1 MLVRIVMVM
10 EKSTNRQS
18 NYKEI
23 LCRILIGAIRGKN
36 AHLSINKALDGL
48 KLDISG
54 KKVINTPYTIWQL
67 LTHLNYWQV
76 KFLQKLEG
84 REVSFSINW
93 EDGWEESLNAANQEI
108 LDRKIINLLGSIE
121 KATDI
126 LLSECDKIEPHKYYQ
141 DKFDVLQAM
150 ASHIS
155 YHLGELIILRRMFGE
170 WNAPTVGF
178 YGSFKI

>member
-1 MLVRIVMVM
+1 MVM
-10 EKSTNRQS
+10 EKSTKQQS
-18 NYKEI
+18 NYKDI
-23 LCRILIGAIRGKN
+23 LYRILIGAIRGKN
-36 AHLSINKALDGL
+36 AHLSVNKALNGL
-48 KLDISG
+48 RLDVSG

-67 LTHLNYWQV
+67 LNHLNYWQV

-84 REVSFSINW
+84 KEVNFSINW
-93 EDGWEESLNAANQEI
+93 EDGWEVSLNAANQEI
-108 LDRKIINLLGSIE
+108 LDRKIKNLLGNIE

-126 LLSECDKIEPHKYYQ
+126 LISEDEKIEPQKYYQ

-155 YHLGELIILRRMFGE
+155 YHLGELIILRRMFGA

>member
-1 MLVRIVMVM
+1 MGNTT
-10 EKSTNRQS
+10 KQQTNYR
-18 NYKEI
+18 EI
-23 LCRILIGAIRGKN
+23 LHRILIGAISGKN
-36 AHLSINKALDGL
+36 AHLSINKALIGL

-67 LTHLNYWQV
+67 LNHLNYWQT
-76 KFLQKLEG
+76 KFLQKLQG
-84 REVSFSINW
+84 KEVSFNINW
-93 EDGWEESLNAANQEI
+93 EEGWEGSLNAANQEI
-108 LDRKIINLLGSIE
+108 LDRKIKNLLGNIV

-126 LLSECDKIEPHKYYQ
+126 LISEGDKVEPHKYYQ

-155 YHLGELIILRRMFGE
+155 YHLGELIILRRMFGA

>member
-1 MLVRIVMVM
+1 M
-10 EKSTNRQS
+10 EKTIKPQA

-23 LCRILIGAIRGKN
+23 LHRILIGAISGRN
-36 AHLSINKALDGL
+36 AHLSINKALNGL

-67 LTHLNYWQV
+67 INHLNYWQV

-84 REVSFSINW
+84 NEVSFNINW
-93 EDGWEESLNAANQEI
+93 EEGWEESLNAANQEI
-108 LDRKIINLLGSIE
+108 LDRKIKNLLGSIE

-126 LLSECDKIEPHKYYQ
+126 LLSEVDKVEPHKYYQ
-141 DKFDVLQAM
+141 DKFDVLQTM

-155 YHLGELIILRRMFGE
+155 YHLGELIILRRMFGA

>member
-1 MLVRIVMVM
+1 M
-10 EKSTNRQS
+10 EKSTKRQT

-23 LCRILIGAIRGKN
+23 LCRILIGAISGKN
-36 AHLSINKALDGL
+36 AHLSIKKALDGL

-67 LTHLNYWQV
+67 LNHLNYWQV

-84 REVSFSINW
+84 KEVRVDINW
-93 EDGWEESLNAANQEI
+93 EEGWEESLNAANQEI
-108 LDRKIINLLGSIE
+108 LNRKIKNLLGNIE

-126 LLSECDKIEPHKYYQ
+126 LNSEDAKIEPQKYYQ

-155 YHLGELIILRRMFGE
+155 YHLGELIILRRMFGA